1 MTLYCVQSPQSQ
13 LVPKSCCCCLSSS
26 LLQQKQKRHCP
37 AEQVQA
43 VWAAS
48 WRPVAVVLWSP
59 ASLVVAAEDQDPL
72 DDRHLQLWQF
82 QAAVA
87 VPALTMTRC
96 PAKQVQPHLHGA
108 SHHFLS
114 SHAPWLAVVNRH
126 AQCIGLAKLA

>member
-13 LVPKSCCCCLSSS
+13 LVPKSCCCCLSS

-72 DDRHLQLWQF
+72 DDRHLQLWHF
-82 QAAVA
+82 QAAAV
-87 VPALTMTRC
+87 VPALMMMRC
-96 PAKQVQPHLHGA
+96 PAKQVQLHLHGA
-108 SHHFLS
+108 LTHFRVFLA
-114 SHAPWLAVVNRH
+114 APGCREPSPVR
-126 AQCIGLAKLA
+126 